1 MDRLELAL
9 RLWKSAVGDYVWK
22 PGHPPLGPLTEFGPI
37 AAHYHALV
45 VLYGGRI
52 QRLRQLRGQY
62 DLAAMSLVPF
72 WEGEAFEEGGRAE
85 KPTVPKPDP
94 DTAASAPCTCK
105 GCTTDAGVTP
115 GWESGWWSAAP
126 GWDGWWSVAPV
137 GDGWWSAVVF

>member
-1 MDRLELAL
+1 MGRLDLAL
-9 RLWKSAVGDYVWK
+9 RLWKNAVGDYVWK

-52 QRLRQLRGQY
+52 RRLQQLRGQY

-85 KPTVPKPDP
+85 KRTVPKPDP
-94 DTAASAPCTCK
+94 DTDTAADTAAPCTCK
-105 GCTTDAGVTP
+105 GCTGTG
-115 GWESGWWSAAP
+115 GW
-126 GWDGWWSVAPV
+126 
-137 GDGWWSAVVF
+137 